1 MRQTCSLLYLSVL
14 GNQGCDR
21 HAVNCICLYVLGKLV
36 AGFCPSVS
44 GCRAVVEFKDVTDM
58 QSIEVTD
65 EQLRLAFNSSH
76 ADVWLVTILR
86 SGFSITT

>member
-1 MRQTCSLLYLSVL
+1 MQLITSV
-14 GNQGCDR
+14 
-21 HAVNCICLYVLGKLV
+21 YVLGKLV

-76 ADVWLVTILR
+76 ADVWLVTIL
-86 SGFSITT
+86 THLHT